1 MIIKRTIF
9 NQIKNSLFQEPRIII
24 LYGPRQS
31 GKTTLVKQLLED
43 FPEEK
48 YLFVNGDDIRTQEI
62 FSQPRLDVL
71 KKLIGNKQYL
81 IIDEAQRITNI
92 GLVLKLI
99 YDELRIYILAT
110 GSSSFDLANEIKESL
125 TGRTKT
131 FILYP
136 LSVRELPIEPPNL
149 SFKDR
154 LEEILR
160 FGFYP
165 KTTTLADEKEK
176 IDYLNELINHYLYK
190 DILIFE
196 SIRKPKKVID
206 LLSLLAFQIG
216 SEVSIQELA
225 RNLSL
230 AKIIVEKYLDILE
243 KMFLIVNLRGFSR
256 NLRKEISKTSKYYFV
271 DLGLRNALIRNF
283 NPLNLRDDVGKLW
296 ENFCFIERKK
306 KIDNQRIPTN
316 FYFWRTYDRKE
327 IDLIEER
334 EGKLLGFEFSWR
346 MKSKKKAETAFNEF
360 RSTYNHSDLKTIS
373 LENIEWFL

>member
-1 MIIKRTIF
+1 MIIKRTIL

-43 FPEEK
+43 FPQEK
-48 YLFVNGDDIRTQEI
+48 YLFFNGDDIRTQEI
-62 FSQPRLDVL
+62 LSQPRLDVL

-149 SFKDR
+149 SFKDK

-165 KTTTLADEKEK
+165 KTTTLIDEKEK
-176 IDYLNELINHYLYK
+176 IDYLNELINNYLYK

-225 RNLSL
+225 QNLSL
-230 AKIIVEKYLDILE
+230 SKIIVEKYLDVLE

-256 NLRKEISKTSKYYFV
+256 NLRKEISKTSKYYFI

-283 NPLNLRDDVGKLW
+283 NPLSLREDVGKLW

-306 KIDNQRIPTN
+306 KIDNERIPAN

-327 IDLIEER
+327 IDLIEEK

-346 MKSKKKAETAFNEF
+346 IKSKKKVKTAFNQF
-360 RSTYNHSDLKTIS
+360 RSTYNNSDLKIIS
-373 LENIEWFL
+373 LENIEGFL

>member
-1 MIIKRTIF
+1 ML
-9 NQIKNSLFQEPRIII
+9 NQIKSSLFREPKIII
-24 LYGPRQS
+24 IYGPRQS

-43 FPEEK
+43 FPKEK
-48 YLFVNGDDIRTQEI
+48 YLFFNGDDIRTQEI
-62 FSQPRLDVL
+62 LSQPRLDVL
-71 KKLIGNKQYL
+71 KKIIGSNQYL
-81 IIDEAQRITNI
+81 IIDEAQRIINI

-99 YDELRIYILAT
+99 YDELKIYILAT

-160 FGFYP
+160 FGLYP
-165 KTTTLADEKEK
+165 KTTTLTAEKEK
-176 IDYLNELINHYLYK
+176 IDYLNELINNYLYK

-230 AKIIVEKYLDILE
+230 SKIIVEKYLDVLE

-306 KIDNQRIPTN
+306 KIDNERIPTN

-327 IDLIEER
+327 IDLIEEK
-334 EGKLLGFEFSWR
+334 EGRLMGFEFSWR
-346 MKSKKKAETAFNEF
+346 IKNKRKVKTAFNEF
-360 RSTYNHSDLKTIS
+360 RSTYNNSELKTIS
-373 LENIEWFL
+373 LEDIEGFL

>member
-1 MIIKRTIF
+1 ML
-9 NQIKNSLFQEPRIII
+9 NQIKSSLFREPKIII
-24 LYGPRQS
+24 IYGPRQS

-43 FPEEK
+43 FPKEK
-48 YLFVNGDDIRTQEI
+48 YLFFNGDDIRIQEI
-62 FSQPRLDVL
+62 LSQPRLDVL
-71 KKLIGNKQYL
+71 KKIIGSKQYL
-81 IIDEAQRITNI
+81 IIDEAQRIINI

-99 YDELRIYILAT
+99 YDELKIYILAT

-160 FGFYP
+160 FGLYP
-165 KTTTLADEKEK
+165 KTTTLTDEKEK
-176 IDYLNELINHYLYK
+176 IDYLNELINNYLYK

-230 AKIIVEKYLDILE
+230 SKIIVEKYLDVLE

-306 KIDNQRIPTN
+306 KIDNERIPTN

-327 IDLIEER
+327 IDLIEEK
-334 EGKLLGFEFSWR
+334 EGRLMGFEFSWR
-346 MKSKKKAETAFNEF
+346 IKNKRKVKTAFNEF
-360 RSTYNHSDLKTIS
+360 RSTYNNSELKTIS
-373 LENIEWFL
+373 LEDIDGFL